1 MHATL
6 VIRFELMHFIISLTI
21 NWQLTLSWPEQKRGL
36 TRICCQGL
44 WELLDCKNFQLKT
57 SSNIRLWVNL
67 NLCLMRI
74 YTVCFGE
81 PEKIRSHHNI
91 LFLWLKRKVCCTE
104 MRCQKGL
111 SLRKIGF
118 LYHIFPSI
126 VSVRTGKDVNILFL
140 TWLRVQ
146 NRVMLMS
153 ATERFSRK

>member
-1 MHATL
+1 MHAAL

-21 NWQLTLSWPEQKRGL
+21 NWQLTLAWPEQKRCL

-81 PEKIRSHHNI
+81 PEKIRSHYDIISLAGEKSI
-91 LFLWLKRKVCCTE
+91 LYWNALS
-104 MRCQKGL
+104 KGSL
-111 SLRKIGF
+111 SKENWF
-118 LYHIFPSI
+118 F
-126 VSVRTGKDVNILFL
+126 VSYFSKYRF
-140 TWLRVQ
+140 RQ
-146 NRVMLMS
+146 NRK
-153 ATERFSRK
+153 RCK

>member
-1 MHATL
+1 MTILHAAL

-81 PEKIRSHHNI
+81 PEKIRSHYNI
-91 LFLWLKRKVCCTE
+91 TRILQHCFAMSRSSCADSKLRAKSGIFYVLTRITTLLS
-104 MRCQKGL
+104 QGL
-111 SLRKIGF
+111 VL
-118 LYHIFPSI
+118 L
-126 VSVRTGKDVNILFL
+126 VL
-140 TWLRVQ
+140 TLSWWWHLNV
-146 NRVMLMS
+146 
-153 ATERFSRK
+153 